1 MNHKYILGRCWN
13 EAVRFSLSVTFLWP
27 GGWNLRSCSSLIDRP
42 VNEWK
47 NVLTWRYLKT
57 LLWPL
62 MSGAL
67 DLRESLTSPHH
78 THRTGLY
85 RTVCDLGDAPPLR
98 LLKLWSSM
106 RKEVLDQW
114 SGWHIH
120 WQARYYSS
128 ATVPQI
134 VFQVVRNLPSH
145 PQGVYVTGARGS
157 ICLPSV

>member
-1 MNHKYILGRCWN
+1 MKRSDS
-13 EAVRFSLSVTFLWP
+13 RSVSHFCDQVAGIWDHARAWSAALWM
-27 GGWNLRSCSSLIDRP
+27 SDKMSF
-42 VNEWK
+42 
-47 NVLTWRYLKT
+47 TWPHIKT
-57 LLWPL
+57 LFWPL

-67 DLRESLTSPHH
+67 DLRDSLISPHH

-85 RTVCDLGDAPPLR
+85 RTVCDLGDAPPPR